1 MKFQW
6 IVLALALGAGLL
18 TRFIVDQ
25 NGNTASTTQAPSQGQ
40 NSSVDIHSLY
50 SGKET
55 INLFA
60 EDDKR
65 LRIVYFG
72 YTHCP
77 DVCPTSLAVLS
88 AALQSLSQ
96 DDLTQ
101 LWPAFITLDPD
112 RDTPA
117 KSAEYAGYFHANI
130 TGLSGS
136 DTQIKAL
143 AEKYGVLYMRTE
155 MKDSAMKYSV
165 DHSSYFYLLQPDGTL
180 VEKVPHTLN
189 SAILVDA
196 ITRNLPQQ
204 LATN

>member
-18 TRFIVDQ
+18 TRYIMDQ
-25 NGNTASTTQAPSQGQ
+25 NESSPSESIVQ
-40 NSSVDIHSLY
+40 SPTEHIDLKVLH
-50 SGKET
+50 SGKDT
-55 INLFA
+55 IDLFSPT
-60 EDDKR
+60 DQR

-88 AALQSLSQ
+88 AALQSLPQ
-96 DDLTQ
+96 DNLTQ
-101 LWPAFITLDPD
+101 LWPVFITLDPE
-112 RDTPA
+112 RDTPE
-117 KSAEYAGYFHANI
+117 KSAEYAGYFHATI
-130 TGLSGS
+130 TGVSGS
-136 DTQIKAL
+136 DAQIKAL

-165 DHSSYFYLLQPDGTL
+165 DHSSYFYLLQPNGTL
-180 VEKVPHTLN
+180 IEKVPHTLN

-204 LATN
+204 LAAN

>member
-6 IVLALALGAGLL
+6 IILALALGAGLL
-18 TRFIVDQ
+18 TRYIMDRSEAP
-25 NGNTASTTQAPSQGQ
+25 TSASHTPTQLE
-40 NSSVDIHSLY
+40 SVDVNALY
-50 SGKET
+50 SGEDT

-60 EDDKR
+60 QDDKR
-65 LRIVYFG
+65 LRVVYFG

-88 AALQSLSQ
+88 AALQSLPQ
-96 DDLTQ
+96 DNLAQ
-101 LWPAFITLDPD
+101 LWPAFITLDPE

-117 KSAEYAGYFHANI
+117 KSAEYAGYFNKSI

-136 DTQIKAL
+136 DAQIKAL

-180 VEKVPHTLN
+180 LEKVPHTLN

-204 LATN
+204 LAAN

>member
-18 TRFIVDQ
+18 TRYIMDQ
-25 NGNTASTTQAPSQGQ
+25 NESSPSESIVQ
-40 NSSVDIHSLY
+40 SPTEHIDLKVLH
-50 SGKET
+50 SGKDT
-55 INLFA
+55 IDLFSPT
-60 EDDKR
+60 DQR

-88 AALQSLSQ
+88 AALQSLPQ
-96 DDLTQ
+96 DNLTQ
-101 LWPAFITLDPD
+101 LWPVFITLDPE
-112 RDTPA
+112 RDTPE
-117 KSAEYAGYFHANI
+117 KSAEYAGYFHATI
-130 TGLSGS
+130 TGVSGS
-136 DTQIKAL
+136 DAQIKAL

-180 VEKVPHTLN
+180 IEKVPHTLN

-204 LATN
+204 LAAN

>member
-18 TRFIVDQ
+18 TRYIMDQ
-25 NGNTASTTQAPSQGQ
+25 NESSPSESIVQSPTEHIDLQAL
-40 NSSVDIHSLY
+40 H
-50 SGKET
+50 SGKDT
-55 INLFA
+55 IDLFSPT
-60 EDDKR
+60 DQR

-88 AALQSLSQ
+88 AALQSLPQ
-96 DDLTQ
+96 DNLTQ
-101 LWPAFITLDPD
+101 LWPVFITLDPE
-112 RDTPA
+112 RDTA
-117 KSAEYAGYFHANI
+117 EKSAEYAGYFHATI
-130 TGLSGS
+130 TGVSGS
-136 DTQIKAL
+136 DAQIKAL

-180 VEKVPHTLN
+180 IEKVPHTLN

-204 LATN
+204 LAAN

>member
-18 TRFIVDQ
+18 TRYIMDRSEAP
-25 NGNTASTTQAPSQGQ
+25 TSASHTPTQLE
-40 NSSVDIHSLY
+40 SVDVNALY
-50 SGKET
+50 SGEDT

-60 EDDKR
+60 QDDKR
-65 LRIVYFG
+65 LRVVYFG

-88 AALQSLSQ
+88 AALQSLPQ
-96 DDLTQ
+96 DNLAQ
-101 LWPAFITLDPD
+101 LWPAFITLDPE

-117 KSAEYAGYFHANI
+117 KSAEYAGYFNKSI

-136 DTQIKAL
+136 DAQIKAL

-180 VEKVPHTLN
+180 LEKVPHTLN

-204 LATN
+204 LAAN